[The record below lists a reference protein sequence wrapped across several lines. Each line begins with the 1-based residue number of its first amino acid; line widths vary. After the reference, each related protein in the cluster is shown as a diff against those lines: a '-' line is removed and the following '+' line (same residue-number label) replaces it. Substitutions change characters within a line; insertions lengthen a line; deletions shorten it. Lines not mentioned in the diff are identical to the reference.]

1 MVRRPVRVFKQPAAV
16 ASSLEHAR
24 HRQLSVKQALRGFES
39 HVARLWGPFCSH
51 GLIGFSRG
59 SVAILL
65 RCALYLVATPSALSE
80 ALCRE
85 ARAPAMLEEHL
96 ELNSPIT
103 SHLRSLAFRAWGCDM
118 RLKEG
123 LFLLENGV
131 SPYAGDTC
139 PELR

>member
-1 MVRRPVRVFKQPAAV
+1 MVRRPVRVFKHPAAV

-39 HVARLWGPFCSH
+39 HVARLWGPFWSH
-51 GLIGFSRG
+51 DLIGFSRG

-65 RCALYLVATPSALSE
+65 RCALYL
-80 ALCRE
+80 